1 MDGPRDYHTKIVRQR
16 KTNILWYHFY
26 MESKK
31 REANSEI
38 QRTDWWLPEVGVLL
52 VVQSLNCVWLFA
64 TPWAALHQALLSSSI
79 SWSLLKFMSIELVML
94 WRPTPVFLPGE
105 PHGQYEKVGRR
116 GKQNE
121 GVVKGTNIKLPSI
134 NKYFLGVECTIW
146 RLYKYVL
153 YI

>member
-1 MDGPRDYHTKIVRQR
+1 MDLEGIMLSEISQI

-31 REANSEI
+31 REANSET

-52 VVQSLNCVWLFA
+52 VVQSLSCVWLFA
-64 TPWAALHQALLSSSI
+64 TPWTALHQALLSSSI
-79 SWSLLKFMSIELVML
+79 SWSLLKFTSIELVML
-94 WRPTPVFLPGE
+94 WQPTPVFLPGE

-116 GKQNE
+116 DRQNE

-134 NKYFLGVECTIW
+134 NKYSLGVECTIW
-146 RLYKYVL
+146 QLHKYVL